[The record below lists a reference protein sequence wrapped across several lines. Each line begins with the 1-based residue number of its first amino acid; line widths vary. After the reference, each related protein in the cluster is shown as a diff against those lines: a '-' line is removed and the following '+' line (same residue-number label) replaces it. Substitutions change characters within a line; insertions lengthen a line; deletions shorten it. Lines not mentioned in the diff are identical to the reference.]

1 MTPLHL
7 NALALRASSCQSA
20 AAFNPS
26 SEFFSL
32 FDPPPFFCFCVLVS
46 FIHGWTP
53 PFQPVR
59 EPTPHRPLSVNRCRT
74 YWQIPGS
81 EGLGCSPK
89 WTVLCAA
96 LILCFLIPASG
107 MIPQRLSALIFNN
120 VPPRSAECNKP
131 RVLVRQGEREEATKS
146 LPVQQGLTGTAVT
159 VGQML
164 FFVIFFI
171 FIRDQFAH
179 EPTFRLCS
187 IGLDWTWTSSI
198 VFKVCSVDEDVCRTL
213 KVSY

>member
-1 MTPLHL
+1 MRPLHL

-32 FDPPPFFCFCVLVS
+32 FDPPPFFCFCFLVS
-46 FIHGWTP
+46 FIHRWTP
-53 PFQPVR
+53 PFKPVR
-59 EPTPHRPLSVNRCRT
+59 DPTPHRPLSVNRCRT

-81 EGLGCSPK
+81 EALGCSPK

-120 VPPRSAECNKP
+120 VRRGAPSAISHRSWSGKVRGRRPPNLFLFNRDW
-131 RVLVRQGEREEATKS
+131 QGPPSQSGKCSFLGFFSFSSEISLHMNQLSDFAALGWIER
-146 LPVQQGLTGTAVT
+146 
-159 VGQML
+159 
-164 FFVIFFI
+164 
-171 FIRDQFAH
+171 
-179 EPTFRLCS
+179 
-187 IGLDWTWTSSI
+187 
-198 VFKVCSVDEDVCRTL
+198 
-213 KVSY
+213 